1 VILKDH
7 ARGADFV
14 DRVRSSCSSEHEKRA
29 RSERSATKLLLVF
42 LFWAGWSS
50 EGKAENFKVAIPST
64 TQAVLAFTTARDKGY
79 YRTDGLD
86 VELILMSAPIA
97 SRALLSGDVAVA
109 TVGGAGLPPLLRG
122 SPLKFLFTT
131 YNRAMFWLYAKPEI
145 RDVKALKG
153 KRVGV
158 SGIGSG
164 PDSLLREM
172 LRQSGLDPARDVT
185 ILSLGVMPTIFS
197 GLQSG
202 MVDAAMLS
210 PPVTFKAEE
219 AGFRELVA
227 FPKQDL
233 VEPQGSVLVRDVLLQ
248 SDPLQVE
255 RFLRGTYKGFL
266 YIKEHRAGT
275 IAMVARYLQVSE
287 SLAAKAYDQVIRP
300 AITQDGTLNQET
312 QAKAVAHVL
321 TRLDL
326 KEAPPLAKIF
336 DFSLTR
342 KVIADLQSKGWKP

>member
-1 VILKDH
+1 MRL
-7 ARGADFV
+7 
-14 DRVRSSCSSEHEKRA
+14 RA
-29 RSERSATKLLLVF
+29 KLLLASF
-42 LFWAGWSS
+42 FFAGGLS
-50 EGKAENFKVAIPST
+50 EGTAENFKVAMPST

-79 YRTDGLD
+79 YRAEGLE

-109 TVGGAGLPPLLRG
+109 TVGGAGLPPVLRG

-131 YNRAMFWLYAKPEI
+131 YNRPMFWLYAKPEI
-145 RDVKALKG
+145 RAVDGLKG
-153 KRVGV
+153 RRVGV

-164 PDSLLREM
+164 PDSLLRET
-172 LRQSGLDPARDVT
+172 LRQNGLDPARDVT
-185 ILSLGVMPTIFS
+185 ILSLGVMPTIFA

-202 MVDAAMLS
+202 TVDAAMLS
-210 PPVTFKAEE
+210 PPVTLKAED

-233 VEPQGSVLVRDVLLQ
+233 VELQGSILVRDVLLQ
-248 SDPLQVE
+248 SDPARVE

-266 YIKEHRAGT
+266 YVKDNRGGT
-275 IAMVARYLQVSE
+275 IPMISRYLRLSE
-287 SLAAKAYDQVIRP
+287 SDAAKVYDQVVRP
-300 AITQDGTLNQET
+300 AMTQDGTLNQEL
-312 QAKAVAHVL
+312 QAKAVEHVL
-321 TRLDL
+321 KRLDL

-342 KVIADLQSKGWKP
+342 KVSADLQSKGWKP